1 MNYEYCDGV
10 THAIK
15 QGETLYSLSRQYKV
29 PLAILLRANPY
40 IDVYNL
46 KIGDTIC
53 VPVKRQGQG
62 NGSCQGMVCGGMAVM
77 PRAGGQDEDTGMDME
92 ENMPED
98 AGMDMRVG
106 RSMPEDAGMDMDT
119 GRSMPEDTGMDM
131 GREMPEGG
139 MNMRMGRG
147 MYGYGNSM
155 ENSNNMMGRNREDTE
170 NQDNFWIKYVAQA
183 GDTLQDIYDRSA
195 CSKEMFWDKNRADR
209 MYMLPGVAY
218 FILENDVD

>member
-62 NGSCQGMVCGGMAVM
+62 NGCQGMVCGGMAVM

-98 AGMDMRVG
+98 TGMDM
-106 RSMPEDAGMDMDT
+106 

-131 GREMPEGG
+131 GRNMPEDTGMDMGREMPGGG

-147 MYGYGNSM
+147 MYDYGNSM
-155 ENSNNMMGRNREDTE
+155 DTDNNITGRDREETD
-170 NQDNFWIKYVAQA
+170 NQDSCWIKYVAQA

>member
-62 NGSCQGMVCGGMAVM
+62 NGCQGMVCGGMAVM

-98 AGMDMRVG
+98 TGMDMG
-106 RSMPEDAGMDMDT
+106 RTMPEDTGMDM

-131 GREMPEGG
+131 GREMPGGG

-147 MYGYGNSM
+147 MYDYGNSM
-155 ENSNNMMGRNREDTE
+155 DTDNNITGRDREETD
-170 NQDNFWIKYVAQA
+170 NQDSCWIKYVAQA

>member
-62 NGSCQGMVCGGMAVM
+62 NGCQGMVCGGMAVM

-98 AGMDMRVG
+98 TGMDMG
-106 RSMPEDAGMDMDT
+106 RN
-119 GRSMPEDTGMDM
+119 MPEDTGMDM

-147 MYGYGNSM
+147 MYDYGNSM
-155 ENSNNMMGRNREDTE
+155 DTDNNITGRDREETD
-170 NQDNFWIKYVAQA
+170 NQDSCWIKYVAQA

>member
-62 NGSCQGMVCGGMAVM
+62 NGCQGMVCGGMAVM

-98 AGMDMRVG
+98 TGMDMG
-106 RSMPEDAGMDMDT
+106 RNMPEDTGMDM

-131 GREMPEGG
+131 GREMPGGG

-147 MYGYGNSM
+147 MYDYGNSM
-155 ENSNNMMGRNREDTE
+155 DTDNNITGRNREETD
-170 NQDNFWIKYVAQA
+170 NQDSCWIKYVAQA

>member
-62 NGSCQGMVCGGMAVM
+62 NGCQGMVCGGMAVM
-77 PRAGGQDEDTGMDME
+77 PRAGGQDEDTGMDM
-92 ENMPED
+92 
-98 AGMDMRVG
+98 
-106 RSMPEDAGMDMDT
+106 

-131 GREMPEGG
+131 GREMPGGG

-147 MYGYGNSM
+147 MYDYGNSM
-155 ENSNNMMGRNREDTE
+155 DTDNNITGRDREETD
-170 NQDNFWIKYVAQA
+170 NQDSCWIKYVAQA

>member
-98 AGMDMRVG
+98 AGMDMDMG

-170 NQDNFWIKYVAQA
+170 NQDNCWIKYVAQA

>member
-15 QGETLYSLSRQYKV
+15 QGETVYSLSRQYKV
-29 PLAILLRANPY
+29 PLAILLRSNPY

-62 NGSCQGMVCGGMAVM
+62 NGCQGMVCGGMAVM

-98 AGMDMRVG
+98 TGMDM
-106 RSMPEDAGMDMDT
+106 

-131 GREMPEGG
+131 GRNMPEDTGMDMGREMPGGG

-147 MYGYGNSM
+147 MYDYGNSM
-155 ENSNNMMGRNREDTE
+155 DTDNNITGRDREETD
-170 NQDNFWIKYVAQA
+170 NQDSCWIKYVAQA

>member
-62 NGSCQGMVCGGMAVM
+62 NGCQGMVCGGMAVM

-98 AGMDMRVG
+98 TGMDM
-106 RSMPEDAGMDMDT
+106 

-131 GREMPEGG
+131 GRNMPEDTGMDMGREMPGGG
-139 MNMRMGRG
+139 MNMRIGRG
-147 MYGYGNSM
+147 MYDYGNSM
-155 ENSNNMMGRNREDTE
+155 DTDNNITGRDREETD
-170 NQDNFWIKYVAQA
+170 NQDSCWIKYVAQA

>member
-62 NGSCQGMVCGGMAVM
+62 NGCQGMVCGGMAVM
-77 PRAGGQDEDTGMDME
+77 PRAGGQDEDTGMDMGR
-92 ENMPED
+92 NLAED
-98 AGMDMRVG
+98 TGMDMG
-106 RSMPEDAGMDMDT
+106 RSMPEDTGMDM
-119 GRSMPEDTGMDM
+119 GRNMPEDTGMDM

-139 MNMRMGRG
+139 MNMRIGRG
-147 MYGYGNSM
+147 MYDYGNSM
-155 ENSNNMMGRNREDTE
+155 DTDNNITGRDREETD
-170 NQDNFWIKYVAQA
+170 NQDSCWIKYVAQA

>member
-62 NGSCQGMVCGGMAVM
+62 NGCQGMVCGGMAVM

-98 AGMDMRVG
+98 TGMDMG
-106 RSMPEDAGMDMDT
+106 RN
-119 GRSMPEDTGMDM
+119 MPEDTGMDM
-131 GREMPEGG
+131 GREMPGGG

-147 MYGYGNSM
+147 MYDYGNSM
-155 ENSNNMMGRNREDTE
+155 DTDNNITGRDREETD
-170 NQDNFWIKYVAQA
+170 NQDSCWIKYVAQA

>member
-62 NGSCQGMVCGGMAVM
+62 NGCQGMVCGGMAVM

-98 AGMDMRVG
+98 
-106 RSMPEDAGMDMDT
+106 
-119 GRSMPEDTGMDM
+119 TGMDM
-131 GREMPEGG
+131 GREMPGGG

-147 MYGYGNSM
+147 MYDYGNSM
-155 ENSNNMMGRNREDTE
+155 DTDNNITGRDREETD
-170 NQDNFWIKYVAQA
+170 NQDSCWIKYVAQA

>member
-62 NGSCQGMVCGGMAVM
+62 NGCQGMVCGGMAVM

-98 AGMDMRVG
+98 TGMDMG
-106 RSMPEDAGMDMDT
+106 RN
-119 GRSMPEDTGMDM
+119 MPEDTGMDM
-131 GREMPEGG
+131 GREMPGGG
-139 MNMRMGRG
+139 MNMRIGRG
-147 MYGYGNSM
+147 MYDYGNSM
-155 ENSNNMMGRNREDTE
+155 DTDNNITGRDREETD
-170 NQDNFWIKYVAQA
+170 NQDSCWIKYVAQA

>member
-62 NGSCQGMVCGGMAVM
+62 NGCQGMVCGGMAVM

-98 AGMDMRVG
+98 TGMDM
-106 RSMPEDAGMDMDT
+106 

-131 GREMPEGG
+131 GREMPGGG

-147 MYGYGNSM
+147 MYDYGNSM
-155 ENSNNMMGRNREDTE
+155 DTDNNITGRDREETD
-170 NQDNFWIKYVAQA
+170 NQDSCWIKYVAQA

>member
-62 NGSCQGMVCGGMAVM
+62 NGCQGMVCGGMAVM
-77 PRAGGQDEDTGMDME
+77 PRAGGQNEDTGMDME

-98 AGMDMRVG
+98 TGMDMG
-106 RSMPEDAGMDMDT
+106 RN
-119 GRSMPEDTGMDM
+119 MPEDTGMDM
-131 GREMPEGG
+131 GREMPGGG

-147 MYGYGNSM
+147 MYDYGNSM
-155 ENSNNMMGRNREDTE
+155 DTDNNITGRDREETD
-170 NQDNFWIKYVAQA
+170 NQDSCWIKYVAQA

>member
-1 MNYEYCDGV
+1 M
-10 THAIK
+10 
-15 QGETLYSLSRQYKV
+15 

-62 NGSCQGMVCGGMAVM
+62 NGCQGMVCGGMAVM

-98 AGMDMRVG
+98 TGMDMG
-106 RSMPEDAGMDMDT
+106 RNMS
-119 GRSMPEDTGMDM
+119 EDTGMDM
-131 GREMPEGG
+131 GREMPGGG
-139 MNMRMGRG
+139 MNMRIGRG
-147 MYGYGNSM
+147 MYDYGNSM
-155 ENSNNMMGRNREDTE
+155 DTDNNITGRDREETD
-170 NQDNFWIKYVAQA
+170 NQDSCWIKYVAQA

>member
-62 NGSCQGMVCGGMAVM
+62 NGCQGMVCGGMAVM

-98 AGMDMRVG
+98 TGMDMG
-106 RSMPEDAGMDMDT
+106 RN
-119 GRSMPEDTGMDM
+119 MPEDTGMDM
-131 GREMPEGG
+131 GREMPGGG

-147 MYGYGNSM
+147 MYDYGNSM
-155 ENSNNMMGRNREDTE
+155 DTDNNITGRNREETD
-170 NQDNFWIKYVAQA
+170 NQDSCWIKYVAQA

>member
-62 NGSCQGMVCGGMAVM
+62 NGCQGMVCGGMAVM

-98 AGMDMRVG
+98 
-106 RSMPEDAGMDMDT
+106 
-119 GRSMPEDTGMDM
+119 TGMDM
-131 GREMPEGG
+131 GREMPGGG

-147 MYGYGNSM
+147 MYDYGNSM
-155 ENSNNMMGRNREDTE
+155 DTDNNITGRS
-170 NQDNFWIKYVAQA
+170 
-183 GDTLQDIYDRSA
+183 DIHLFAFFLSRPHG
-195 CSKEMFWDKNRADR
+195 R
-209 MYMLPGVAY
+209 
-218 FILENDVD
+218 

>member
-46 KIGDTIC
+46 KTGDTIC

-62 NGSCQGMVCGGMAVM
+62 NGCQGMVCGGMAVM

-98 AGMDMRVG
+98 
-106 RSMPEDAGMDMDT
+106 
-119 GRSMPEDTGMDM
+119 TGMDM
-131 GREMPEGG
+131 GREMPGGG

-147 MYGYGNSM
+147 MYDYGNSM
-155 ENSNNMMGRNREDTE
+155 DTDNNITGRDREETD
-170 NQDNFWIKYVAQA
+170 NQDSCWIKYVAQA

>member
-1 MNYEYCDGV
+1 MNYEYCDGM
-10 THAIK
+10 THTVK
-15 QGETLYSLSRQYKV
+15 QGETLYSLSRQYNV
-29 PLAILLRANPY
+29 PLAIILRANPY

-62 NGSCQGMVCGGMAVM
+62 NGCQGMVCGGMAVM

-98 AGMDMRVG
+98 TGMDMG
-106 RSMPEDAGMDMDT
+106 RN
-119 GRSMPEDTGMDM
+119 MPEDTGMDM
-131 GREMPEGG
+131 GREMPGGG

-147 MYGYGNSM
+147 MYDYGNSM
-155 ENSNNMMGRNREDTE
+155 DTDNNITGRDREETD
-170 NQDNFWIKYVAQA
+170 NQDSCWIKYVAQA